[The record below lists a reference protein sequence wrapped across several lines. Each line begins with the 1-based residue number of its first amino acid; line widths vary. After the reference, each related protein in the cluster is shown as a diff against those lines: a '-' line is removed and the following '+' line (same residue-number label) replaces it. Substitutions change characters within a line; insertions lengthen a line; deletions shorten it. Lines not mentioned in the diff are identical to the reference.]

1 MLLYQCVL
9 TSFIALTLTACV
21 ATSKQTW
28 VSFPSGERKLSSF
41 LSKPKGNGP
50 FKTIVYNH
58 GSKKW
63 PGRKSDLADFYNK
76 HGFSYFI
83 PHQIGHGESSGTS
96 IGDRLDPYRGKMGYW
111 KIVVKQL
118 EADNDDVAAAVNWIK
133 SQSFVDPKRI
143 IMSGVSFGGM
153 QTLLTAEKVLGITV
167 FMSFAAAAQAWP
179 NKRLQE
185 RLLKAVRTAKAPIF
199 LIQAANDYNI

>member
-41 LSKPKGNGP
+41 LSKPQGNGP

-63 PGRKSDLADFYNK
+63 PGKKSDLADFYNK
-76 HGFSYFI
+76 PDFLISF
-83 PHQIGHGESSGTS
+83 
-96 IGDRLDPYRGKMGYW
+96 L
-111 KIVVKQL
+111 
-118 EADNDDVAAAVNWIK
+118 IK
-133 SQSFVDPKRI
+133 SDMVNRLALALVT
-143 IMSGVSFGGM
+143 VS
-153 QTLLTAEKVLGITV
+153 THI
-167 FMSFAAAAQAWP
+167 AAKWDIG
-179 NKRLQE
+179 K
-185 RLLKAVRTAKAPIF
+185 
-199 LIQAANDYNI
+199 